1 MPNPYKEIA
10 SILESRMK
18 KHAANVITGVPCEL
32 GTITTSGLK
41 LDNFKHEIID
51 YLVADWLLKVYFP
64 KFEITGTQE
73 GLKDSLNGAVSGQAT
88 FSFDAT
94 TIDEV
99 HLELK
104 ADLKP
109 GDRVLVIPVNGG
121 NDYVVVTKVVPN
133 A

>member
-1 MPNPYKEIA
+1 MPDPYKEIA
-10 SILESRMK
+10 SALESRMK
-18 KHAANVITGVPCEL
+18 KHANNVIMGVPCEL
-32 GTITTSGLK
+32 GTITATGLK
-41 LDNFKHEIID
+41 LDSFKHEITD

-73 GLKDSLNGAVSGQAT
+73 GLKDSLNGVVNGQAT

-109 GDRVLVIPVNGG
+109 GDRVLVIPINGG
-121 NDYVVVTKVVPN
+121 NDYIVVTKVVPN